1 MKTITGIAG
10 KIMLAF
16 VLVLCTMA
24 CGGDDTSSGGN
35 EGGGGNKPSGN
46 SGVGAWYTQSG
57 NYFLVWDFANTSSVT
72 LHMYEIYGNIYYKTQ
87 GTGTYSKNGNV
98 ISLTIGGETATA
110 TIVDDVMHMN
120 DATMGNFQL
129 KKVTTS
135 VQSSINTMENY
146 FDNLQKQVVNEWYIY
161 NDYYNDYEVIKFESS
176 GKGST
181 VTYTTYNTSP
191 GVSFT
196 WTRGGLMTLTNN
208 DGSKQQLKFNIKGG
222 VLNILSTY
230 QGTEQTISFQLMT
243 DEIRQKIEDLRKA
256 PTLQNGI
263 YVEKNPEMK
272 EYFMAEVDGNDI
284 EEFVITYGKKKKVID
299 GRFSISGNQ
308 MTIEGADVNGDGVV
322 DSNDKVSIT
331 VNGDE
336 LKVGNITFVRVEVTK
351 EKMIGLWQSTRSILA
366 YYDDAHEKCLNTWDE
381 KGAQVRIQLNNNDTF
396 QTWNIESGSWK
407 EVQKGTFSYSDSKW
421 PTITTYWVEEGKN
434 YSDNLK
440 IIYVNDTQS
449 ILEYE
454 NGKVYSAYY
463 MTKQ

>member
-24 CGGDDTSSGGN
+24 CGGDDTSSI
-35 EGGGGNKPSGN
+35 GGGGGGDKPSGN

-57 NYFLVWDFANTSSVT
+57 NYFLVWDFANTGSVT
-72 LHMYEIYGNIYYKTQ
+72 LHMYEINGNIYYKTQ
-87 GTGTYSKNGNV
+87 GTGTYSKNGNA
-98 ISLTIGGETATA
+98 ISLTIGGESATA
-110 TIVDDVMHMN
+110 TIIDDVMHMN
-120 DATMGNFQL
+120 DATMGNLQL

-161 NDYYNDYEVIKFESS
+161 NDDYNDYDVIKFESS

-181 VTYTTYNTSP
+181 VTYTSYNTSL

-196 WTRGGLMTLTNN
+196 WTRGGLITLTYD

-230 QGTEQTISFQLMT
+230 QGAEQTITFQLMT
-243 DEIRQKIEDLRKA
+243 DEIRQKIEDLRKT
-256 PTLQNGI
+256 PTLQSGI

-284 EEFVITYGKKKKVID
+284 EEFVITYGKKKKLID

-322 DSNDKVSIT
+322 DGNDKVSIT

-336 LKVGNITFVRVEVTK
+336 VKVGNITFVRVEVTK
-351 EKMIGLWQSTRSILA
+351 EKMIGLWQSTRSIGA
-366 YYDDAHEKCLNTWDE
+366 IYDDAHETCYSTWDDNST
-381 KGAQVRIQLNNNDTF
+381 QIRIQLNNNDTF
-396 QTWNIESGSWK
+396 QSWSMEAGSWK
-407 EVQKGTFSYSDSKW
+407 KVQEGTFSYSDSKW
-421 PTITTYWVEEGKN
+421 PNITTSWVEGGKS
-434 YSDNLK
+434 YSENWK
-440 IIYVNDTQS
+440 IIYANDSQA
-449 ILEYE
+449 IIEYE
-454 NGKVYSAYY
+454 NGNLYSAYY

>member
-24 CGGDDTSSGGN
+24 CGGDDTSSI
-35 EGGGGNKPSGN
+35 GGGGGGDKPSGN

-57 NYFLVWDFANTSSVT
+57 NYFLVWDFANTGSVT
-72 LHMYEIYGNIYYKTQ
+72 LHMYEINGNIYYKTQ
-87 GTGTYSKNGNV
+87 GTGTYSKNGNA
-98 ISLTIGGETATA
+98 ISLTIGGESATA
-110 TIVDDVMHMN
+110 TIIDDVMHMN
-120 DATMGNFQL
+120 DATMGNLQL

-161 NDYYNDYEVIKFESS
+161 NDDYNDYDVIKFESS

-181 VTYTTYNTSP
+181 VTYTSYNTSP

-196 WTRGGLMTLTNN
+196 WTRGGLITLTYD

-230 QGTEQTISFQLMT
+230 QGVEQTITFQLMT

-256 PTLQNGI
+256 PTLQSGI

-336 LKVGNITFVRVEVTK
+336 VKVGNITFVRVEVTK
-351 EKMIGLWQSTRSILA
+351 EKMIGLWQSTRSIGA
-366 YYDDAHEKCLNTWDE
+366 IYDDAHETCYSTWDDNST
-381 KGAQVRIQLNNNDTF
+381 QIRIQLNNNDTF
-396 QTWNIESGSWK
+396 QSWSMEAGSWK
-407 EVQKGTFSYSDSKW
+407 KVQEGTFSYSDSKW
-421 PTITTYWVEEGKN
+421 PNITTSWVEGGKS
-434 YSDNLK
+434 YSENWK
-440 IIYVNDTQS
+440 IIYANDSQA
-449 ILEYE
+449 IIEYE
-454 NGKVYSAYY
+454 NGHLYSAYY

>member
-24 CGGDDTSSGGN
+24 CGGDDTSSI
-35 EGGGGNKPSGN
+35 GGGGGGDKPSGN

-57 NYFLVWDFANTSSVT
+57 NYFLVWDFANTGSVT
-72 LHMYEIYGNIYYKTQ
+72 LHMYEINGNIYYKTQ
-87 GTGTYSKNGNV
+87 GTGTYSKNGNA
-98 ISLTIGGETATA
+98 ISLTIGGESATA

-120 DATMGNFQL
+120 DETMGNFQL

-161 NDYYNDYEVIKFESS
+161 NDDYNDYDVIKFESS

-181 VTYTTYNTSP
+181 VTYTSYNTSL

-196 WTRGGLMTLTNN
+196 WTRGGLITLTYD

-230 QGTEQTISFQLMT
+230 QGTEQTITFQLMT
-243 DEIRQKIEDLRKA
+243 DEIRQKIEDQRKT

-272 EYFMAEVDGNDI
+272 EYFMAEVDGNEI

-322 DSNDKVSIT
+322 DGNDKVSIT

-336 LKVGNITFVRVEVTK
+336 VKVGNITFVRVEVTK
-351 EKMIGLWQSTRSILA
+351 EKMIGLWQSTRSIGA
-366 YYDDAHEKCLNTWDE
+366 IYDDAHETCYSTWDDNST
-381 KGAQVRIQLNNNDTF
+381 QIRIQLNNNDTF
-396 QTWNIESGSWK
+396 QSWSMEAGSWK
-407 EVQKGTFSYSDSKW
+407 KVQEGTFSYSDSKW
-421 PTITTYWVEEGKN
+421 PNITTSWVEGGKS
-434 YSDNLK
+434 YSENWK
-440 IIYVNDTQS
+440 IIYANDSQA
-449 ILEYE
+449 IIEYE
-454 NGKVYSAYY
+454 NENLYSAYY

>member
-24 CGGDDTSSGGN
+24 CGGDDTSSI
-35 EGGGGNKPSGN
+35 GGGGGGDKPSGN

-57 NYFLVWDFANTSSVT
+57 NYFLVWDFANTGSVT
-72 LHMYEIYGNIYYKTQ
+72 LHMYEINGNIYYKTQ
-87 GTGTYSKNGNV
+87 GTGTYSKNGNA
-98 ISLTIGGETATA
+98 ISLTIGGESATA
-110 TIVDDVMHMN
+110 TIIDDVMHMN
-120 DATMGNFQL
+120 DATMGNLQL

-161 NDYYNDYEVIKFESS
+161 NDDYNDYDVIKFESS

-181 VTYTTYNTSP
+181 VTYTSYNTSP

-196 WTRGGLMTLTNN
+196 WTRGGLITLTYD

-222 VLNILSTY
+222 VLNIVNTY
-230 QGTEQTISFQLMT
+230 QGTEQTITFQLMT
-243 DEIRQKIEDLRKA
+243 DEIRQKIEDLRKT
-256 PTLQNGI
+256 PTLQSGI
-263 YVEKNPEMK
+263 YVEKNPELA
-272 EYFMAEVDGNDI
+272 EYFMAEVDGSEI
-284 EEFVITYGKKKKVID
+284 EEFVITYGKKKKLVE

-322 DSNDKVSIT
+322 DGNDKVSIT

-336 LKVGNITFVRVEVTK
+336 VKVGNITFVRVEVTK
-351 EKMIGLWQSTRSILA
+351 EKMIGLWQSTRSIGA
-366 YYDDAHEKCLNTWDE
+366 IYDDAHETCLNTLDE
-381 KGAQVRIQLNNNDTF
+381 KSAQIRIQLNNNDTF

-407 EVQKGTFSYSDSKW
+407 KVQEGTFSYSDSKW
-421 PTITTYWVEEGKN
+421 PNITTNWVEGGKS
-434 YSDNLK
+434 YSENWK
-440 IIYVNDTQS
+440 IIYANDSQA
-449 ILEYE
+449 IIEYE
-454 NGKVYSAYY
+454 NGNLYSAYY

>member
-16 VLVLCTMA
+16 VLLLCTMA
-24 CGGDDTSSGGN
+24 CGGDDTSSI
-35 EGGGGNKPSGN
+35 GGGGGGDKPSGN

-57 NYFLVWDFANTSSVT
+57 NYFLVWDFANTGSVT
-72 LHMYEIYGNIYYKTQ
+72 LHMYEINGNIYYKTQ
-87 GTGTYSKNGNV
+87 GTGTYSKNGNA
-98 ISLTIGGETATA
+98 ISLTIGGESATA
-110 TIVDDVMHMN
+110 TIIDDVMHMN
-120 DATMGNFQL
+120 DATMGNLQL

-161 NDYYNDYEVIKFESS
+161 NDDYNDYDVIKFESS

-181 VTYTTYNTSP
+181 VTYTSYNTSP

-196 WTRGGLMTLTNN
+196 WTRGGLITLTYD

-230 QGTEQTISFQLMT
+230 QGVEQTITFQLMT
-243 DEIRQKIEDLRKA
+243 DEIRQKIEDLRKT
-256 PTLQNGI
+256 PTLQSGI

-284 EEFVITYGKKKKVID
+284 EEFVITYGKKKKLVE

-322 DSNDKVSIT
+322 DGNDKVSIT

-336 LKVGNITFVRVEVTK
+336 VKVGNITFVRVEVTK
-351 EKMIGLWQSTRSILA
+351 EKMIGLWQSTRSIGA
-366 YYDDAHEKCLNTWDE
+366 IYDDAHETCYSTWDDNST
-381 KGAQVRIQLNNNDTF
+381 QIRIQLNNNDTF
-396 QTWNIESGSWK
+396 QSWSMEAGSWK
-407 EVQKGTFSYSDSKW
+407 KVQEGTFSYSDSKW
-421 PTITTYWVEEGKN
+421 PNITTSWVEGGKS
-434 YSDNLK
+434 YSENWK
-440 IIYVNDTQS
+440 IIYANDSQA
-449 ILEYE
+449 IIEYE
-454 NGKVYSAYY
+454 NENLYSAYY

>member
-24 CGGDDTSSGGN
+24 CGGDDTSSI
-35 EGGGGNKPSGN
+35 GGGGGGDKPSGN

-57 NYFLVWDFANTSSVT
+57 NYFLVWDFANTGSVT
-72 LHMYEIYGNIYYKTQ
+72 LHMYEINGNIYYKTQ
-87 GTGTYSKNGNV
+87 GTGTYSKNGNA
-98 ISLTIGGETATA
+98 ISLTIGGESATA
-110 TIVDDVMHMN
+110 TIIDDVMHMN
-120 DATMGNFQL
+120 DATMGNLQL

-161 NDYYNDYEVIKFESS
+161 NDDYNDYDVIKFESS

-181 VTYTTYNTSP
+181 VTYTSYNTSP

-196 WTRGGLMTLTNN
+196 WTRGGLITLTYD

-230 QGTEQTISFQLMT
+230 QGAEQTITFQLMT
-243 DEIRQKIEDLRKA
+243 DEIRQKIEDLRKT
-256 PTLQNGI
+256 PTLQSGI

-284 EEFVITYGKKKKVID
+284 EEFVITYGKKKKLID

-322 DSNDKVSIT
+322 DGNDKVSIT

-336 LKVGNITFVRVEVTK
+336 VKVGNITFVRVEVTK
-351 EKMIGLWQSTRSILA
+351 EKMIGLWQSTRSIGA
-366 YYDDAHEKCLNTWDE
+366 IYDDAHETCYSTWDDNST
-381 KGAQVRIQLNNNDTF
+381 QIRIQLNNNDTF
-396 QTWNIESGSWK
+396 QSWSMEAGSWK
-407 EVQKGTFSYSDSKW
+407 KVQEGTFSYSDSKW
-421 PTITTYWVEEGKN
+421 PNITTSWVEGGKS
-434 YSDNLK
+434 YSENWK
-440 IIYVNDTQS
+440 IIYANDSQA
-449 ILEYE
+449 IIEYE
-454 NGKVYSAYY
+454 NGNLYSAYY